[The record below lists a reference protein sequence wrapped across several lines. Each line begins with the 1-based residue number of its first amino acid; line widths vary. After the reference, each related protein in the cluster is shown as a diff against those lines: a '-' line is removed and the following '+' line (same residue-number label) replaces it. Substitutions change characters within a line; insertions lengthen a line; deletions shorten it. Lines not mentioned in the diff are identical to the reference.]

1 MRRRRAESGSPWE
14 EFAGTDPTLYI
25 DPTLGRGVSVQ
36 EFIDA
41 GGALVDRELAWAGV
55 LCDHDRALEIGCGIG
70 RNTVH
75 LAQHF
80 EQVDGID
87 ISPTMV
93 RQARALGLPGNLRL
107 HVGNGRDLD
116 GFEGQSF
123 AFVFS
128 HLVFQHV
135 VEDNIIESYMREIA
149 RVLRPGGVAVLQFDT
164 RRVSKLAAVVHL
176 LPDVFLPKTRRH
188 GVRRCRRPAFQIRQL
203 GQAAGLLLDGERDP
217 DTAEHWFRWRA
228 PAAAAMDRDR

>member
-1 MRRRRAESGSPWE
+1 MRWRRTESRSPWE
-14 EFAGTDPTLYI
+14 EFAGTDPQRYI

-41 GGALVDRELAWAGV
+41 GGALVDRELAWTGA
-55 LCDHDRALEIGCGIG
+55 LCDHERALEIGCGIG

-75 LAQHF
+75 LARHF
-80 EQVDGID
+80 DRVDGID

-93 RQARALGLPGNLRL
+93 RRARALVLPGNLHL

-135 VEDNIIESYMREIA
+135 FEDDVIDSYMREIA
-149 RVLRPGGVAVLQFDT
+149 RVLRPGGAAVLQFDT
-164 RRVSKLAAVVHL
+164 RRMSKLAAVVQM
-176 LPDVFLPKTRRH
+176 LPDGLVPKTRRR
-188 GVRRCRRPAFQIRQL
+188 GVRRRRRPASQIRQL
-203 GQAAGLLLDGERDP
+203 GQAAGLRLDGERDP
-217 DTAEHWFRWRA
+217 VTAEHWFRWRA
-228 PAAAAMDRDR
+228 PGASAADRED